1 MSYSMLYKS
10 PVGNLEVV
18 TDGEVVTQLEY
29 LYQHTHLRFPTNN
42 ELSVFK
48 KVRKWLDNY
57 FLGNNP
63 EIDFTLQPHG
73 TPFQQEVWSYL
84 STIPYG
90 ELTTYGTIAKH
101 IGQLMNKPK
110 MSAQAVGGAVGKN
123 PISIIIPCHRVVGK
137 DGSLTG
143 YGGTIDNKIKLL
155 GIENIDMGQLYRPR
169 YATKP

>member
-1 MSYSMLYKS
+1 MLYSMLYKS
-10 PVGNLEVV
+10 PVGNLEIV

-29 LYQHTHLRFPTNN
+29 LYHHTQLRFSMNN
-42 ELSVFK
+42 ELYIFK
-48 KVRKWLDNY
+48 KVKRWLDDY

-63 EIDFTLQPHG
+63 EIDFSLKPKG
-73 TPFQQEVWSYL
+73 TPFQEEVWSYL

-101 IGQLMNKPK
+101 MGQLLNKPK

-155 GIENIDMGQLYRPR
+155 EIENVNMSQLYRPR
-169 YATKP
+169 HTTKP